1 MIRKLLRGAAIP
13 AIVVVA
19 AVTSFAGA
27 APAATSPVIT
37 AVKTNS
43 SASGPLVVAV
53 GDSIL
58 SGHGLGSDESWVA
71 QLAFQNNFNLVN
83 LASDGSGFVTAG
95 DNNDTFADQIETAID
110 LAADVVIL
118 SGSSNDL
125 GQSDA
130 AVETAIDA
138 AVTELHTALPKA
150 QIIAVSGVWG
160 ATTLP
165 KQMVTINNSVRTAVK
180 AVGGTYLRIGQ
191 PLGGRVFL
199 MQTDEVHP
207 TAAGQAAIA
216 HRVTRALNRTGEVL

>member
-1 MIRKLLRGAAIP
+1 MIRKFLRVAAIP
-13 AIVVVA
+13 AVAVVA
-19 AVTSFAGA
+19 VVTSLAGA
-27 APAATSPVIT
+27 APASTSLVIT
-37 AVKTNS
+37 AVKINS
-43 SASGPLVVAV
+43 SATGPLVVAV

-71 QLAFQNNFNLVN
+71 QLALQNNFNLVN

-95 DNNDTFADQIETAID
+95 DNNDTFADQITTAID
-110 LAADVVIL
+110 LKADVVIL

-130 AVETAIDA
+130 AVETAIG
-138 AVTELHTALPKA
+138 AVVTKLHTALQKA

-160 ATTLP
+160 ATALP
-165 KQMVTINNSVRTAVK
+165 PQMVTINDSVRTAVK
-180 AVGGTYLRIGQ
+180 AVGGTYLHIGQ

-216 HRVTRALNRTGEVL
+216 HHVTKALNRAGEAL